1 MTSITISSEVL
12 AQELG
17 GETVLLDQA
26 SESYFGL
33 DAVST
38 RAWQLLQTGASQAE
52 VVDALFERF
61 RSRLQPAS
69 PADAAGAEGGGQGDA
84 ESNRRR

>member
-52 VVDALFERF
+52 VVDALFEHYEVEREVLEKDIEDLLN
-61 RSRLQPAS
+61 RLCE
-69 PADAAGAEGGGQGDA
+69 AGLIKMA
-84 ESNRRR
+84 